1 MNRHELTD
9 DQWAR
14 IQPLLPPMRS
24 GQAGRPDHDHRR
36 ILNGMLWLAK
46 TGVPWR
52 DLPDRYGPWKTVAN
66 RFYRWRQAG
75 IWQRVFAAL
84 LQEADHRGP
93 LDWTLHFIDST
104 SVRVH
109 QHAAGAHKGDESQEE
124 AVGRS
129 RGGLTTKIHLRAD
142 GQGRPMALLL
152 SAGQRHD
159 TIMFVPLLQSGRV
172 KRAGRGR
179 PRSRPERVVADKGY
193 TSQQV
198 RSYCRQPG
206 IGATIPSRRNQRP
219 TPRFNRVVYRERN
232 RVERLVNRFKQF
244 RRVATRYEKRAV
256 NYLAMVTLAAV
267 TMWL

>member
-9 DQWAR
+9 DQWTR
-14 IQPLLPPMRS
+14 IQPMLPPMRS
-24 GQAGRPDHDHRR
+24 GRPGRPYHDHRR

-52 DLPDRYGPWKTVAN
+52 DLPERYGPWKTVAN

-84 LQEADHRGP
+84 LQAADRSGS
-93 LDWTLHFIDST
+93 LDWTMHFIDST
-104 SVRVH
+104 SISVH
-109 QHAAGAHKGDESQEE
+109 QHAAGAHEGQEE

-142 GQGRPMALLL
+142 GQGRPVALLL

-159 TIMFVPLLQSGRV
+159 TTMFVPLLQSGRV

-179 PRSRPERVVADKGY
+179 PRSRPVRIVADKGY
-193 TSQQV
+193 TSQHV
-198 RSYCRQPG
+198 RRYCRQHG
-206 IGATIPSRRNQRP
+206 IGATIPTRRNQRP
-219 TPRFNRVVYRERN
+219 NLQFNRVVYRERN